1 MKNTKKKYVNED
13 IDGYKKEN
21 QSPLAPA
28 WLFSGKQ
35 NEGKVLTGGPDG
47 FVVWGSGGGSGG
59 TTDYNLLDN
68 KPQLNGEEL
77 IGNTILTYSSL
88 ENKPKLNGV
97 ELAGNITF
105 PYVKTASINGN
116 TLTLILV
123 DSNQQETSI
132 NFSIDID
139 VEAIKNAILAEVAI
153 NYYDK
158 RAIDNEINLLN
169 LTIDQKT
176 SSEAHYLKN
185 KAQLWEGQNMDIIAN
200 DDRQTLTFSYSSSA
214 EPPKPTPDGVYSF
227 DKTKK
232 IYRKYNQSTI
242 FAPTGDIEYC
252 EGDKY
257 NNFPSDY
264 NLTIPRQIFN
274 EPLIF
279 NFKIADE
286 STINNFF
293 KSCLANCQQFNQ
305 VLDFSN
311 VDNLTM
317 IGEGFLYGCINFN
330 SPITFKPNKI
340 VLIDENFMFGC
351 VKFNN
356 KISYLFTAALQE
368 IRMNFLQGCRDFN
381 QNLDLSNVSCNG
393 EGGYNKIILINF
405 MANCFSFAQAK
416 IIMGIKTTDIFKQD
430 GYDPL
435 AIQYIEASCA
445 STKVDAPSYQ
455 VGFNFEGDN
464 ITKNQFDSFVISTTD
479 GQTVN
484 VFQNKNDSPYKK
496 IIVNGDGGNK

>member
-116 TLTLILV
+116 TLTLTLI

-139 VEAIKNAILAEVAI
+139 VEAIKNAILSEVAI
-153 NYYDK
+153 NYYNK
-158 RAIDNEINLLN
+158 RAIDNQINLLN

-185 KAQLWEGQNMDIIAN
+185 KAQLWEGQNMDIIA
-200 DDRQTLTFSYSSSA
+200 DDNTQTLKEDYS
-214 EPPKPTPDGVYSF
+214 
-227 DKTKK
+227 
-232 IYRKYNQSTI
+232 
-242 FAPTGDIEYC
+242 
-252 EGDKY
+252 
-257 NNFPSDY
+257 
-264 NLTIPRQIFN
+264 NLT
-274 EPLIF
+274 EH
-279 NFKIADE
+279 E
-286 STINNFF
+286 
-293 KSCLANCQQFNQ
+293 
-305 VLDFSN
+305 
-311 VDNLTM
+311 
-317 IGEGFLYGCINFN
+317 
-330 SPITFKPNKI
+330 
-340 VLIDENFMFGC
+340 
-351 VKFNN
+351 
-356 KISYLFTAALQE
+356 
-368 IRMNFLQGCRDFN
+368 
-381 QNLDLSNVSCNG
+381 
-393 EGGYNKIILINF
+393 
-405 MANCFSFAQAK
+405 
-416 IIMGIKTTDIFKQD
+416 
-430 GYDPL
+430 
-435 AIQYIEASCA
+435 
-445 STKVDAPSYQ
+445 
-455 VGFNFEGDN
+455 
-464 ITKNQFDSFVISTTD
+464 
-479 GQTVN
+479 
-484 VFQNKNDSPYKK
+484 KK
-496 IIVNGDGGNK
+496 